1 MRFSGSRVMHP
12 DIQVRRKFYYKRI
25 GVEQF
30 VNDMVGVFKVRRRDT
45 TSIFLRKKKAK
56 NDIASMI

>member
-1 MRFSGSRVMHP
+1 LSGSRVMYP

-30 VNDMVGVFKVRRRDT
+30 VNDLHMVGVFKVRRHDT
-45 TSIFLRKKKAK
+45 TSILTKKKAK
-56 NDIASMI
+56 NDIAFLI